1 MRRLSERPMLRR
13 DATRLYRRPGS
24 QWNAGAAPGRSVY
37 GMGDFGRNTAEGAHI
52 GSPRP
57 RLVCIPSSDRGF
69 EALAQHRLDEIRDPS
84 EFERLLRSVY
94 PNVRVRQRELTGEL
108 VETWYVYRD
117 GIFTRP

>member
-1 MRRLSERPMLRR
+1 MPRAHTAPP
-13 DATRLYRRPGS
+13 TK
-24 QWNAGAAPGRSVY
+24 AAART
-37 GMGDFGRNTAEGAHI
+37 FAIHRA
-52 GSPRP
+52 
-57 RLVCIPSSDRGF
+57 DRGF
-69 EALAQHRLDEIRDPS
+69 DALAQHRLDEIRDPS